1 MPKETGKM
9 PTNKLPFT
17 FHLDEDL
24 LRKVK
29 IIAKAETRSASNLL
43 EYLCKKCIREYET
56 EHGEINIT
64 EEA

>member
-1 MPKETGKM
+1 M

-17 FHLDEDL
+17 FHLDEDV

-56 EHGEINIT
+56 EYGEIDIT
-64 EEA
+64 EET

>member
-17 FHLDEDL
+17 FHLDEDV